1 MNNSEWKLNKQLDCN
16 SYNLVYAI
24 SCNKDTFKMVYIG
37 ETKRMLH
44 SRVAYHRGYVSN
56 METDKATGAHFN
68 MPGHSLADL
77 RVSAIEH
84 TKGRGSE
91 YRKEREHYFI
101 RRFDT
106 FHRGL
111 NKQK

>member
-1 MNNSEWKLNKQLDCN
+1 
-16 SYNLVYAI
+16 
-24 SCNKDTFKMVYIG
+24 MVYIG

-44 SRVAYHRGYVSN
+44 SRVAEHRGYVSN

-84 TKGRGSE
+84 TKGRASQ
-91 YRKEREHYFI
+91 YRKEHEHYFI
-101 RRFDT
+101 RRFGT
-106 FHRGL
+106 FYSTALDH
-111 NKQK
+111 